1 MKAIFRTKLFDQ
13 SRLKAAGLESIW
25 VTRRRSWGVQKKP
38 MRRKTSASMS
48 FRGCW
53 EEWSRRAPRCGR
65 PSATVKMNCGNC
77 ERSERRATKGRKGQ
91 LISTHTHIWVLNS
104 PLINYL
110 SIACSIACC
119 NILCVFL
126 GLSSW
131 RRRWP
136 YSKKRSTIWMTCW
149 KANRGKSDTWSS
161 RWDEHVWLYKAN
173 TLSPSSLR
181 RDRSL
186 SVSMFARL

>member
-1 MKAIFRTKLFDQ
+1 M
-13 SRLKAAGLESIW
+13 
-25 VTRRRSWGVQKKP
+25 
-38 MRRKTSASMS
+38 
-48 FRGCW
+48 
-53 EEWSRRAPRCGR
+53 
-65 PSATVKMNCGNC
+65 
-77 ERSERRATKGRKGQ
+77 
-91 LISTHTHIWVLNS
+91 LNS

-110 SIACSIACC
+110 PIACSVACC
-119 NILCVFL
+119 NLLCVFL

-161 RWDEHVWLYKAN
+161 RWDEHVRLYKAN
-173 TLSPSSLR
+173 TLCRCSSLR

-186 SVSMFARL
+186 SVSVCSFLAPELSHGDPGAGPRDQRAGGESGIFGGWGEDSFSCKKICLRNLNWRVRVKSRPASAIREKTKGEKLKPVSVLWL